1 MCRYQIP
8 ARTVRTGYVEGQNI
22 VIEFGLAQSAAQL
35 PDMAAAL
42 ARLKVDVLV
51 ASGMPSVLPGQEC
64 QKDDSNRAAID
75 PVVPAALVRIGTPP
89 QAQIRWPADP
99 AFQATWVSFR
109 TWDIRQVSTCSRATC
124 SRKYGR

>member
-8 ARTVRTGYVEGQNI
+8 ARTCELGYVEGQNI

-51 ASGMPSVLPGQEC
+51 ASGMPSVLPAKNAKRTIPIVFG
-64 QKDDSNRAAID
+64 
-75 PVVPAALVRIGTPP
+75 PP
-89 QAQIRWPADP
+89 SILARP
-99 AFQATWVSFR
+99 
-109 TWDIRQVSTCSRATC
+109 
-124 SRKYGR
+124 G